1 MTGNEPLTGADLLVR
16 ELQARGVP
24 FMSVLCG
31 NGLDPLLAAATRVG
45 LRLVDTRNEQAA
57 SYIAD
62 AYARLSGRVGVCA
75 VSSGVA
81 HVNALAGVLNAHF
94 DGAPVLLIT
103 GASPSAY
110 LGRGVFQ
117 DLDHVALAQPI
128 CKYAELVTRPER
140 IPQAVHE
147 AFGAATSGRPGPVHL
162 NIPVDVLGAKA
173 GRGIRSPFSV
183 RGEATMQ
190 AAGDAARVTDAA
202 RVLAKSQRPVIVAGS
217 GLFYADGGRALQD
230 FAEHASIPVVTPIW
244 DRGVFAKQSDVFL
257 GVVGAATGEPRLLTQ
272 ADAIVLAGTRVDYR
286 VQFLDSPPLSPDIR
300 SIRIDVDPEE
310 LYQGIEPDVP
320 VLADPRTAFVQLG
333 ELWARRGYA
342 SHDEWLSEAR
352 REHGR
357 FYGHWATPPALG
369 SDAMTGAHMV
379 EVLRSLITEDTVF
392 LIDGGSIGQWAHMTL
407 CRDRYPAHWLTC
419 GASGVVG
426 WGVPGAMAARL
437 TFPNRP
443 VVLLIG
449 DGAIGFAIAEFESA
463 ARQDLPFVA
472 VLADDRAWGIVV
484 SGQLASFGRTAA
496 SELSAVDYAQV
507 AEGLGARGVR
517 VSKPDELAQA
527 IREGIDSG
535 RPTLVHVPI
544 IRQGPEEMLG

>member
-1 MTGNEPLTGADLLVR
+1 MTENDPITGADLLVR

-94 DGAPVLLIT
+94 DGSPVLLIT

-117 DLDHVALAQPI
+117 DLDHVALAKPI
-128 CKYAELVTRPER
+128 CKYTELVIRPER

-147 AFGAATSGRPGPVHL
+147 AFGAATSGRPGAVHL

-173 GRGIRSPFSV
+173 SEGCKSPFSV
-183 RGEATMQ
+183 RGEATMR
-190 AAGDAARVTDAA
+190 ASGDAAGMADAA
-202 RVLAKSQRPVIVAGS
+202 RVLAESQRPVIVAGS
-217 GLFYADGGRALQD
+217 GLFYADGGQALRD
-230 FAEHASIPVVTPIW
+230 FSEHASIPVVTPIW

-257 GVVGAATGEPRLLTQ
+257 GVVGAATGEPQLLAQ

-286 VQFLDSPPLSPDIR
+286 VRFLDSPPLSPDIR
-300 SIRIDVDPEE
+300 CIRIDVDPAE

-320 VLADPRTAFVQLG
+320 ILADPRTAFVQLG
-333 ELWARRGYA
+333 ELWARHGYA
-342 SHDEWLSEAR
+342 CHDEWLSAAR

-357 FYGHWATPPALG
+357 FYAHWATPPELR
-369 SDAMTGAHMV
+369 SDAMTGAHIV
-379 EVLRSLITEDTVF
+379 EVLRSVITDETVF

-437 TFPNRP
+437 AYPNRP

-496 SELSAVDYAQV
+496 SELSEVDYAQV
-507 AEGLGARGVR
+507 AKGLGARGVR

-527 IREGIDSG
+527 IKEGIDSG